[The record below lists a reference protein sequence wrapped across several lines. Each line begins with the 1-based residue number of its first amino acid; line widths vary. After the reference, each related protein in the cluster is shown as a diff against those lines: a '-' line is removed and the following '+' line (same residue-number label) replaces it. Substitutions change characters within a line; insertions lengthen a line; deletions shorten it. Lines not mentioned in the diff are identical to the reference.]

1 MRAVSIARRQQQHS
15 WLFLRGDGHQ
25 KVDKS
30 EFQFVLVVVSPAAC
44 RQLEFGVQAIFGPFE
59 PLLGGHIQSI
69 CEALDIPHI
78 EARVEYESFK
88 EFSINL
94 HPSQQH
100 INSAYKDLMSFL
112 NWTKVAIIYEEDFG
126 ELRSLTGWFNEW
138 TAYLLAS
145 FASLCRSLQATG
157 VYAVHGQR
165 GL

>member
-1 MRAVSIARRQQQHS
+1 M
-15 WLFLRGDGHQ
+15 
-25 KVDKS
+25 
-30 EFQFVLVVVSPAAC
+30 
-44 RQLEFGVQAIFGPFE
+44 QAIFGPCD

-126 ELRSLTGWFNEW
+126 ECSHSAAPRSAF
-138 TAYLLAS
+138 
-145 FASLCRSLQATG
+145 R
-157 VYAVHGQR
+157 VI
-165 GL
+165 

>member
-1 MRAVSIARRQQQHS
+1 M
-15 WLFLRGDGHQ
+15 
-25 KVDKS
+25 
-30 EFQFVLVVVSPAAC
+30 
-44 RQLEFGVQAIFGPFE
+44 QAIFGPCD

-112 NWTKVAIIYEEDFG
+112 NWTRVAIIYEEDFG
-126 ELRSLTGWFNEW
+126 KSTRRNVRPRGTLVVSDYSLRVL
-138 TAYLLAS
+138 
-145 FASLCRSLQATG
+145 
-157 VYAVHGQR
+157 
-165 GL
+165 

>member
-1 MRAVSIARRQQQHS
+1 M
-15 WLFLRGDGHQ
+15 
-25 KVDKS
+25 
-30 EFQFVLVVVSPAAC
+30 
-44 RQLEFGVQAIFGPFE
+44 QAIFGPSD

-126 ELRSLTGWFNEW
+126 ERATICSPWSCLLKCSVHRSVP
-138 TAYLLAS
+138 
-145 FASLCRSLQATG
+145 ATG
-157 VYAVHGQR
+157 IHAVGDQR
-165 GL
+165 